1 VKGTRIPVR
10 LVLGYLASGAA
21 PEEIIEEFPDLTA
34 EDISACLIY
43 ARDLS
48 EFEVAAQPMRFFA
61 DHCVPRSIG
70 ETLISG
76 GHEVIRLSTQLPS
89 DADDSTV
96 IEEAQEMG
104 AILLSL
110 NGDFA
115 DLIRYPPEH
124 YGGSLPGRFGIVRR
138 QFLRLWTSYSSIW
151 SSIHVRS
158 TTVESYSWLRPTAF
172 GFDVAPNTTPL
183 ITPMHTWRKAKA
195 FFLWPWRPRGSS
207 QRTCPNFCR

>member
-1 VKGTRIPVR
+1 
-10 LVLGYLASGAA
+10 
-21 PEEIIEEFPDLTA
+21 
-34 EDISACLIY
+34 
-43 ARDLS
+43 
-48 EFEVAAQPMRFFA
+48 MRFFA

-104 AILLSL
+104 VILLSL

-124 YGGSLPGRFGIVRR
+124 YGGSLPCRFGIVRR

-172 GFDVAPNTTPL
+172 GFDVAPNTTL
-183 ITPMHTWRKAKA
+183 LLRQCTPGEKPKHS
-195 FFLWPWRPRGSS
+195 FFGRGVPAAHRRERAPTFAGELYRCASRSYSWGKPWPSH
-207 QRTCPNFCR
+207 

>member
-1 VKGTRIPVR
+1 
-10 LVLGYLASGAA
+10 
-21 PEEIIEEFPDLTA
+21 
-34 EDISACLIY
+34 
-43 ARDLS
+43 
-48 EFEVAAQPMRFFA
+48 MRFFA

-138 QFLRLWTSYSSIW
+138 QFLRFNFFDCGQATRVFGAASTSEALQWEAI
-151 SSIHVRS
+151 
-158 TTVESYSWLRPTAF
+158 P
-172 GFDVAPNTTPL
+172 G
-183 ITPMHTWRKAKA
+183 
-195 FFLWPWRPRGSS
+195 
-207 QRTCPNFCR
+207 